1 MYIYGRSMVLL
12 NLRKFEFNAQLQKK
26 KKKGGGKYLE
36 PLEKQ

>member
-26 KKKGGGKYLE
+26 KKGGGKYLE